1 MNIKELFEGAAPKL
15 PGAPSGVSIMTP
27 DQFLAKSAEGKEP
40 KPDEDVAEGFNE
52 GTNDTVNSLTNLRAT
67 VKQILTGR
75 AKYPQ
80 GFASQLE
87 VVLYDAI
94 NALRDSPEQGAR
106 NTVNELSDLRAIAK
120 QVQTGKGQFPQG
132 YTGRLEW
139 VLYDAIKQIENVP
152 KGVAE
157 GYQLDEGAVETIT
170 ALVKKIPGIGKY
182 YQMAQQ
188 YKPQLIEILKTSKS
202 GKEVKQKMEQLAAG
216 QSATVAESGMMKQ
229 LGGLAVGG
237 GSILSTMWMNAMG
250 MIDGVLAHAAAGE
263 VGGAV
268 ASGSI
273 LGLIPVTLMLFAAM
287 LLFKGSKQSSDEK
300 AQAFQ
305 AQRGQQGV
313 AEDQLNELDMFAP
326 VTTFI
331 KMTDG
336 SYVQADWRRGQGN
349 AGFSDSAS
357 FINFKP
363 VNPTVAKQ
371 LGLDSHQRNNSIS
384 NHRDGTIASGGD
396 YQGSGPMSSRRYEV
410 VDYNKP
416 ETMEKLPDE
425 IKPELI
431 KWVQKQ
437 GVAEGEDQL
446 NRIRKLSGLEEATKL
461 SAPQRDFGD
470 EEFQDYMKRT
480 VGTPDLDKKTGQVK
494 VDKKGKE
501 KYVSGKLKTD
511 KYKLPYI
518 HRSSAIKYYSPE
530 GKRYDPEQIKAVLKQ
545 RPKKLLKQ
553 NEKMKHSN
561 GELEQFFNIGF
572 AALVGIALDEN
583 TNNLIIV
590 NTCPGA
596 GSCKID
602 CFAMGGGKIQ
612 YEAPWQSDG
621 KILTYLLNDPDGFFN
636 QLSSEITKEESD
648 GKKGG
653 YKVSIR
659 WHDAGDFFSPEYMDL
674 AFKLA
679 DKFPNVDFYAYTK
692 MAGAALG
699 KKPDNFII
707 NWSEGAHTSQEKQV
721 KANDPNLD
729 KTKNSRIVPD
739 KLFQDLLVKNEK
751 GNLIKGE
758 AGQWQVVPEKLPEL
772 KQRLASEYGVS
783 ANSILSYDE
792 WEQKTN
798 RGKKEVPVKYNVIVA
813 PGEPDLSAN
822 SHGVLGTFLLKH

>member
-1 MNIKELFEGAAPKL
+1 MISVTQLRIKVNYLRKYIMKIRQLFEGAEPKL
-15 PGAPSGVSIMTP
+15 PGAPKGVSVMTP
-27 DQFLAKSAEGKEP
+27 EQFLAKSAKGEEP
-40 KPDEDVAEGFNE
+40 GPEEDV
-52 GTNDTVNSLTNLRAT
+52 D
-67 VKQILTGR
+67 
-75 AKYPQ
+75 
-80 GFASQLE
+80 
-87 VVLYDAI
+87 
-94 NALRDSPEQGAR
+94 
-106 NTVNELSDLRAIAK
+106 
-120 QVQTGKGQFPQG
+120 
-132 YTGRLEW
+132 
-139 VLYDAIKQIENVP
+139 
-152 KGVAE
+152 E
-157 GYQLDEGAVETIT
+157 GYSVVPSIDRERYTERPGLEGPFHAKNGKV
-170 ALVKKIPGIGKY
+170 VYYDKKEGKY
-182 YQMAQQ
+182 YD
-188 YKPQLIEILKTSKS
+188 P
-202 GKEVKQKMEQLAAG
+202 
-216 QSATVAESGMMKQ
+216 
-229 LGGLAVGG
+229 
-237 GSILSTMWMNAMG
+237 
-250 MIDGVLAHAAAGE
+250 
-263 VGGAV
+263 
-268 ASGSI
+268 
-273 LGLIPVTLMLFAAM
+273 
-287 LLFKGSKQSSDEK
+287 SSD
-300 AQAFQ
+300 FYISHSDW
-305 AQRGQQGV
+305 
-313 AEDQLNELDMFAP
+313 EDMN
-326 VTTFI
+326 
-331 KMTDG
+331 
-336 SYVQADWRRGQGN
+336 
-349 AGFSDSAS
+349 SD
-357 FINFKP
+357 N
-363 VNPTVAKQ
+363 T
-371 LGLDSHQRNNSIS
+371 LH
-384 NHRDGTIASGGD
+384 
-396 YQGSGPMSSRRYEV
+396 
-410 VDYNKP
+410 
-416 ETMEKLPDE
+416 
-425 IKPELI
+425 
-431 KWVQKQ
+431 
-437 GVAEGEDQL
+437 
-446 NRIRKLSGLEEATKL
+446 RIRELSGLDEATKL

-480 VGTPDLDKKTGQVK
+480 VGTPDIDKKTGQVK

-596 GSCKID
+596 GSCKVD

-636 QLSSEITKEESD
+636 QLSSEIAKEESD

-679 DKFPNVDFYAYTK
+679 DKFPDVDFYAYTK

-699 KKPDNFII
+699 KKPANFII

-721 KANDPNLD
+721 KANDPNLA

-751 GNLIKGE
+751 GNLIKGSN
-758 AGQWQVVPEKLPEL
+758 GQWQVVPEKLPEL

-792 WEQKTN
+792 
-798 RGKKEVPVKYNVIVA
+798 
-813 PGEPDLSAN
+813 
-822 SHGVLGTFLLKH
+822 